1 MKYVIY
7 ARKSSESEDRQALS
21 IQSQIIEMQE
31 IARRDQVPVIKI
43 FQEAKSSKAPGRPVF
58 NEMIKFIQS
67 GKAQGILCWKIDRLA
82 RNPVDEGILKWML
95 QNSVIQQIKT
105 FERDYNPEDNV
116 VLASIE
122 FSMANQYIRDLSR
135 NVKRGLAERVRR
147 GEYPAA
153 PPLGYARDYKTRHM
167 APDTEVAPFVKKAF
181 TLYAEGHQTVKTIA
195 KQLHKDGFRSKL
207 GNKVGK
213 STIYRILT
221 NPIYTGQFR
230 WKGEPHQGVHDPIV
244 SHALF
249 DTVGNLLNPRQHL
262 KLVQNKRVFTYR
274 GFLVCG
280 ECGLKVT
287 AETQKGH
294 VYYRCTK
301 SKGTH
306 QCAQRYTREE
316 DIERILGKELE
327 RIRFDEDVL
336 NLIMKAS
343 KESLKEKEKIGEE
356 TKTRLTN
363 LLDTVKKRKS
373 SLVEKFIDNAI
384 SKEIYDE
391 KFSEIFTEEASLTE
405 RIGNVKHADTNLVQ
419 GIETAVRFVKTAHD
433 LFNRGAPE
441 TRREVIDILSSN
453 IGIKDRRIAYI
464 KLNEP
469 FSWIREDT
477 ETLKAEICAF
487 EPENGRDNGM
497 DKTKTEAG
505 ASVCSVRRKGWD
517 SNPRYRFRYNSFRD
531 CPIRPL

>member
-1 MKYVIY
+1 MRFIIY

-31 IARRDQVPVIKI
+31 TARRENVHIVKI
-43 FQEAKSSKAPGRPVF
+43 FQESKSAKAPGRPVF
-58 NEMIKFIQS
+58 AEMIDFIKK
-67 GKAQGILCWKIDRLA
+67 GKAEGILCWKIDRLA

-153 PPLGYARDYKTRHM
+153 PPLGYVRNYKTRHM
-167 APDTEVAPFVKKAF
+167 APDMEVAPFIKKAF
-181 TLYAEGHQTVKTIA
+181 TLYAEGHWTVETIA
-195 KQLHKDGFRSKL
+195 KKLYGDGFRSRL
-207 GNKVGK
+207 HNKVGK

-221 NPIYTGQFR
+221 NPIYTGQFK
-230 WKGEPHQGVHDPIV
+230 WKGEPYQGVHDPIV

-249 DTVGNLLNPRQHL
+249 DKVGNLLNPRQHL
-262 KLVQNKRVFTYR
+262 KLVQNKRIFTYR

-306 QCAQRYTREE
+306 QCSQRYTREE
-316 DIERILGKELE
+316 DIENILGEELE
-327 RIRFDEDVL
+327 SIHFDEDIL
-336 NLIMKAS
+336 DLIVKAS
-343 KESLKEKEKIGEE
+343 KERLKEKEKLGEE
-356 TKTRLTN
+356 TKTRLAH

-391 KFSEIFTEEASLTE
+391 KFSEIFTEEASLAE
-405 RIGNVKHADTNLVQ
+405 RIGNVKSADMNLAQ
-419 GIETAVRFVKTAHD
+419 GIETAVRFVKTANN
-433 LFNRGAPE
+433 LFNRGTPE
-441 TRREVIDILSSN
+441 TKREVIEILSSN
-453 IGIKDRRIAYI
+453 IGIKDREIASFS
-464 KLNEP
+464 LNEP
-469 FSWIREDT
+469 FTWLREDV
-477 ETLKAEICAF
+477 ESIEAKIGAF
-487 EPENGRDNGM
+487 EPKKEAIDGG
-497 DKTKTEAG
+497 DKTKTEAS
-505 ASVCSVRRKGWD
+505 ASVRSRVLGC
-517 SNPRYRFRYNSFRD
+517 
-531 CPIRPL
+531 